1 MDDGESTAVH
11 LPSARE
17 HQPHGFGINAVLLDQ
32 NPRRQGIDGVVSADR
47 HAGLDDD
54 RSRIEL
60 RVTRWTVAPETLT
73 P

>member
-11 LPSARE
+11 APSARE
-17 HQPHGFGINAVLLDQ
+17 HQPHGFGIDAVLLDQ
-32 NPRRQGIDGVVSADR
+32 NPRDRRIDGVVSADR
-47 HAGLDDD
+47 HAGLNDD

-60 RVTRWTVAPETLT
+60 RVCEVDGRAGTLT